1 MYGIYA
7 NIGGIVMVNVTIYGI
22 HGSYGYIHKIC
33 IYKLYIYIYVCV
45 YVYVWPFGNPAVT

>member
-33 IYKLYIYIYVCV
+33 IYKLYIYVCV

>member
-33 IYKLYIYIYVCV
+33 IYKLYLYMCVCMCMCDLLV
-45 YVYVWPFGNPAVT
+45 IQL